1 MTTVVGGGVKK
12 AYEVIGKKSICGK
25 KRVIYKRVSGKPTRK
40 VYMKHKGKFCQ
51 VKKFVAAMVAAGKWK
66 KPTTTKK
73 KSPKPCKSNQHRN
86 PKTGRCNKNKVKKS
100 PKKRGRKPKA

>member
-66 KPTTTKK
+66 KRTTTKK
-73 KSPKPCKSNQHRN
+73 KSSKSCKSNQHRN
-86 PKTGRCNKNKVKKS
+86 SKTSRCNKNKVKKS
-100 PKKRGRKPKA
+100 PKKKRS

>member
-66 KPTTTKK
+66 KRTTTKK
-73 KSPKPCKSNQHRN
+73 NHPNHANLINIEILKPADAIKI
-86 PKTGRCNKNKVKKS
+86 KLKKVL
-100 PKKRGRKPKA
+100 KKRGRKPKA

>member
-1 MTTVVGGGVKK
+1 
-12 AYEVIGKKSICGK
+12 
-25 KRVIYKRVSGKPTRK
+25 
-40 VYMKHKGKFCQ
+40 
-51 VKKFVAAMVAAGKWK
+51 MVAAGKWK
-66 KPTTTKK
+66 KTTTTKK